1 MAATG
6 RGEQGPGRLPPP
18 ASMRPSLRSQLLH
31 LTADLSV
38 LVQDPEERYW
48 WVWPNPAE
56 LGAMP
61 EGSLGKMYAE

>member
-1 MAATG
+1 
-6 RGEQGPGRLPPP
+6 
-18 ASMRPSLRSQLLH
+18 MRPSLRSQLLH

-38 LVQDPEERYW
+38 LVQEPKERYW

-61 EGSLGKMYAE
+61 EGSLGKVYAE

>member
-1 MAATG
+1 
-6 RGEQGPGRLPPP
+6 
-18 ASMRPSLRSQLLH
+18 MRPSLRSQLLH